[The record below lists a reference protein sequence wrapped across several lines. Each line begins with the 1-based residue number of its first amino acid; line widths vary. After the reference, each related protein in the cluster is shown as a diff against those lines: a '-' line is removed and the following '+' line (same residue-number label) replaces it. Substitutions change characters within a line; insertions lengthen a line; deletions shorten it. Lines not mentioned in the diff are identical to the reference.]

1 MQQHYKGNDYWH
13 EVSSL
18 YGTSIRDFR
27 RMAPGSEISR
37 LSEFVQS
44 WDWLYTPRNAAF
56 VNNAQDVSPEGNP
69 TMRKDVIDIVG
80 VAYMALAGVAA
91 ALLVNAAAPAAGNSA
106 ELPVEGVVIEFIV
119 NR

>member
-1 MQQHYKGNDYWH
+1 
-13 EVSSL
+13 
-18 YGTSIRDFR
+18 
-27 RMAPGSEISR
+27 
-37 LSEFVQS
+37 
-44 WDWLYTPRNAAF
+44 
-56 VNNAQDVSPEGNP
+56 
-69 TMRKDVIDIVG
+69 MRKDVIDIVG